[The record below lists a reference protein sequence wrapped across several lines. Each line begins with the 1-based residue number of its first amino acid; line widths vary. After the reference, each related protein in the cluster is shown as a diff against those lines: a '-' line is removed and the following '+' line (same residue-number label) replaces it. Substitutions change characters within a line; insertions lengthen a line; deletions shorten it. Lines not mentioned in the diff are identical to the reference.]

1 MAKKIYNKFGIL
13 GEGCFLQDD
22 SIEETIVEKVSLKSA
37 EILTLGTAKKILG
50 APGLGKFYEYEKFIF
65 KFTHKTTAYTLAD
78 PYLNIFENSGYS
90 IYVNKK
96 NITSGSDRI
105 EISGG
110 FLTGVDPTINK
121 TVSNESKINAA
132 LFIQTSAGN
141 NPTLGDGILTIEIY
155 YKIHSF

>member
-1 MAKKIYNKFGIL
+1 MGKKIYNKFGIL

-22 SIEETIVEKVSLKSA
+22 SINETILKTVTFSSA
-37 EILTLGTAKKILG
+37 EILALGTAIEILP
-50 APGLGKFYEYEKFIF
+50 APGAGKFYEYEKFIL
-65 KFTHKTTAYTLAD
+65 KLKIGKAVYTLAD

-96 NITSGSDRI
+96 NITSDSNRV

-121 TVSNESKINAA
+121 TVSYESKINAA
-132 LFIQTSAGN
+132 LFIQTSAGT
-141 NPTLGDGILTIEIY
+141 NPTIGNGELTIDIY